1 ANDYFGEQN
10 IEIEDFVL
18 GSGATVR
25 NAVIAK
31 EYDFGLFAFVHVP
44 IARNAGSP
52 WKMLVATHD
61 REAFSL
67 IVRSELKE
75 SVKSVADLRG
85 RKVGYS
91 MPGSG
96 AWALGTAF
104 LKKAGLDP
112 ERDLDFVSLGAD
124 ANVLYSAL
132 ETGKVDALISW
143 EPTTSRAL
151 SSGVAYPVISIWQDD
166 DHRAWVGADHV

>member
-1 ANDYFGEQN
+1 ATIGLAACSPGSAQAPKDKLKLPGVLGFESNLPSLVAVANDYFGEQN

-61 REAFSL
+61 RDAFSL
-67 IVRSELKE
+67 IVRTDLKD

-91 MPGSG
+91 MPG
-96 AWALGTAF
+96 
-104 LKKAGLDP
+104 
-112 ERDLDFVSLGAD
+112 
-124 ANVLYSAL
+124 
-132 ETGKVDALISW
+132 
-143 EPTTSRAL
+143 
-151 SSGVAYPVISIWQDD
+151 
-166 DHRAWVGADHV
+166 